1 MFAEKNSLSP
11 FPYGSVLRP
20 PMETSSGSL
29 NSEMALPAPVAV
41 SVRSRHYPAL
51 DSLRGLA
58 AVVVVFSHFLLL
70 WDPSS
75 LGRGARLLLGGILV
89 PFVNGRSSVIL
100 FFLLSGFVLS
110 LPYKRG
116 NALPYPIFLLR
127 RLARIYVPYVAALAL
142 ALVADWRFHGPLP
155 MSGWFN
161 LTWTAPLT
169 WPLIL
174 QNFLLIGNYD
184 TAQVNTAFWSLAVEM
199 RLSILFPLL
208 CLPLLRLKRTLTF
221 VLFAA
226 LVVLNIVLVQVLAHR
241 LQPVSFT
248 NMAEMVAGTV
258 AFAAGILLSRW
269 LEWFQTMWGRYSPHW
284 RILFFVASL
293 VVLEWSANL
302 PVPHAWIFADI
313 LPVAGGCGVL
323 IATLCSRQ
331 ATRLL
336 SHRLPAWLGR
346 VSYSLYLVHATVLF
360 SLMHLFFA
368 RATRLEL
375 LAPYVLVSLL
385 AATAFFFLVEK
396 PCIHLSRTIG
406 RSGRTLSKQPA

>member
-1 MFAEKNSLSP
+1 MFVEKDSFSP
-11 FPYGSVLRP
+11 FSCGSVLTP
-20 PMETSSGSL
+20 LLETSSGSL
-29 NSEMALPAPVAV
+29 SSERASPAPVAV

-58 AVVVVFSHFLLL
+58 AVVVVFSHVLLL

-75 LGRGARLLLGGILV
+75 LGHGARILFGGVLV
-89 PFVNGRSSVIL
+89 PFVNGRSSVVL

-116 NALPYPIFLLR
+116 NALPYHIFFLR
-127 RLARIYVPYVAALAL
+127 RLARIYLPYAAALGL
-142 ALVADWRFHGPLP
+142 ALVADWYLHGPLP
-155 MSGWFN
+155 MSHWFN

-169 WPLIL
+169 WPLVL

-184 TAQVNTAFWSLAVEM
+184 TAQVNTAFWSLAIEM

-208 CLPLLRLKRTLTF
+208 CLPLLRLRRTLTL

-226 LVVLNIVLVQVLAHR
+226 LVAFHIAAAQLFAHR
-241 LQPVSFT
+241 LPRVSFT
-248 NMAEMVAGTV
+248 NMAEMAAGTV

-269 LEWFQTMWGRYSPHW
+269 LELFQTMWGRFPAHL
-284 RILFFVASL
+284 RLLLFAVSFVA
-293 VVLEWSANL
+293 LEWSTNL
-302 PVPHAWIFADI
+302 PLPHAWIFADI

-323 IATLCSRQ
+323 IAVLCSRQ

-375 LAPYVLVSLL
+375 LAPYVLLSLL
-385 AATAFFFLVEK
+385 IATAFFFLVEK
-396 PCIHLSRTIG
+396 PCIHLSRMIG

>member
-1 MFAEKNSLSP
+1 M
-11 FPYGSVLRP
+11 
-20 PMETSSGSL
+20 
-29 NSEMALPAPVAV
+29 
-41 SVRSRHYPAL
+41 
-51 DSLRGLA
+51 
-58 AVVVVFSHFLLL
+58 

-75 LGRGARLLLGGILV
+75 VGHGTRLLLDGVLV
-89 PFVNGRSSVIL
+89 PFFNGRSSVIL

-116 NALPYPIFLLR
+116 NALPYHIFFLR

-155 MSGWFN
+155 MSRWSN

-208 CLPLLRLKRTLTF
+208 CLPLLRLKRSYTF
-221 VLFAA
+221 LLFAA
-226 LVVLNIVLVQVLAHR
+226 LVVFNIAAVQIFAHR
-241 LQPVSFT
+241 MRPVSFT
-248 NMAEMVAGTV
+248 NMAEMIAGTV

-269 LEWFQTMWGRYSPHW
+269 LELFQTTWGRTPALQ
-284 RILFFVASL
+284 RILFFAISL
-293 VVLEWSANL
+293 TTLEWSANL
-302 PVPHAWIFADI
+302 PVPHAWIFADV

-323 IATLCSRQ
+323 IATLCSRRV
-331 ATRLL
+331 TRIL

-375 LAPYVLVSLL
+375 LAPYLLLSLL
-385 AATAFFFLVEK
+385 SATAFFFLVEK

-406 RSGRTLSKQPA
+406 RSGRTLSKQPV

>member
-1 MFAEKNSLSP
+1 
-11 FPYGSVLRP
+11 
-20 PMETSSGSL
+20 METSSGSL
-29 NSEMALPAPVAV
+29 HPEMALPAPAPV

-58 AVVVVFSHFLLL
+58 AVVVVFSHYILL

-75 LGRGARLLLGGILV
+75 VGHGTRLLLDGVLV
-89 PFVNGRSSVIL
+89 PFFNGRSSVIL

-116 NALPYPIFLLR
+116 NALPYHIFFLR

-155 MSGWFN
+155 MSRWSN

-208 CLPLLRLKRTLTF
+208 CLPLLRLKRSYTF
-221 VLFAA
+221 LLFAA
-226 LVVLNIVLVQVLAHR
+226 LVVFNIAAVQIFAHR
-241 LQPVSFT
+241 MRPVSFT
-248 NMAEMVAGTV
+248 NMAEMIAGTV

-269 LEWFQTMWGRYSPHW
+269 LELFQTTWGRTPALQ
-284 RILFFVASL
+284 RILFFAISL
-293 VVLEWSANL
+293 TTLEWSANL
-302 PVPHAWIFADI
+302 PVPHAWIFADV

-323 IATLCSRQ
+323 IATLCSRRV
-331 ATRLL
+331 TRIL

-375 LAPYVLVSLL
+375 LAPYLLLSLL
-385 AATAFFFLVEK
+385 SATAFFFLVEK

-406 RSGRTLSKQPA
+406 RSGRTLSKQPV